1 MVSLESLASDIGGA
15 LAQEVT
21 VDPKDA
27 GREVGAQ
34 LSTTQ
39 APAEMLTA
47 IVRAYAIA
55 LQKPDART
63 LEGRNRILKALRE
76 LLDDAIREVRMP
88 ESAPTHPPEDS
99 P

>member
-1 MVSLESLASDIGGA
+1 MVSLESLASDIGLA
-15 LAQEVT
+15 LPQGVT

-34 LSTTQ
+34 LSATQ

-55 LQKPDART
+55 LLQKPDAPRAAT
-63 LEGRNRILKALRE
+63 G
-76 LLDDAIREVRMP
+76 
-88 ESAPTHPPEDS
+88 S
-99 P
+99 